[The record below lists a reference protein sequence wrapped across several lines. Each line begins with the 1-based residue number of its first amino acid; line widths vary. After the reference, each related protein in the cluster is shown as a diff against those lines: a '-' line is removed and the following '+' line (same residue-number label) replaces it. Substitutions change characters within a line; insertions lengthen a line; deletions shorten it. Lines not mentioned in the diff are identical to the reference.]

1 MPVET
6 GQDRS
11 GIIPYPASPRPSDLP
26 LDAEYAVKADTYNA
40 NLRMIAEEVGCPYFT
55 GKHYKCYEG
64 SAYYGSS
71 TSAHC
76 RLTLPLDYTE
86 IGDVLFI
93 GDGSRIWRV
102 VIAQLDQVE
111 FSDSDLVHGTA
122 GTANYDTIKD
132 NLEFMVRAK
141 SKISKVVTKN
151 EIVTGNFAD
160 GLHGDDIPVSQGSG
174 DSIKDQLDDI
184 YVEHESDGTH
194 SAGIIGNAELDKDDV
209 LKTQAF
215 VNRVRN
221 GAFNINNAA
230 SKDYWTD
237 IGTPNSAVN
246 SNGKDV
252 YPQFDLECTTN
263 ALTEGV
269 YQLLLEGFEPN
280 VPIRLCF
287 VAWGDSGG
295 EAIKAQMYTGIESET
310 EEITLTTSK
319 TTYYLTLTPTDIT
332 TLIVRFISNTA
343 STITWHIALVTIA
356 LGDVHTRPER
366 SSQDVLFDA
375 IHTTDFYIPS
385 LLTSGADVT
394 YVQWTPQRT
403 IQLVRIDVYTN
414 TKPDVDVTV
423 RITDGSNN
431 VDVVI
436 SSSTGKGSNSSTT
449 QQFNK
454 GTELTLKVIDNAATA
469 GTLVNYILQY
479 RMV

>member
-11 GIIPYPASPRPSDLP
+11 GILPYPASPRPSDLP
-26 LDAEYAVKADTYNA
+26 LDAEYAVRADYYNA
-40 NLRMIAEEVGCPYFT
+40 NLRIVAEAIGCPFFT
-55 GKHYKCYEG
+55 GQHYKCYEG
-64 SAYYGSS
+64 SDYYGSS
-71 TSAHC
+71 TSTHC
-76 RLTLPLDYTE
+76 RLTLPVDYTE

-102 VIAQLDQVE
+102 TIAQLDQIE

-122 GTANYDTIKD
+122 GTANYNTIKD
-132 NLEFMVRAK
+132 SLEFRVWGK
-141 SKISKVVTKN
+141 SKISKLVTKN
-151 EIVTGNFAD
+151 EIVTGDFAD

-174 DSIKDQLDDI
+174 DTIKDQLDDI

-221 GAFNINNAA
+221 GAFHINDVA

-237 IGTPNSAVN
+237 IGTPGSSVN
-246 SNGKDV
+246 SNGKDFF
-252 YPQFDLECTTN
+252 PQFDLECTTN
-263 ALTEGV
+263 ALSEGI
-269 YQLLLEGFEPN
+269 YQGLLGGFQPDI
-280 VPIRLCF
+280 PIRLCF
-287 VAWGDSGG
+287 VAWGDIGG
-295 EAIKAQMYTGIESET
+295 EAIKAQMYTGIESAT
-310 EEITLTTSK
+310 EEITLTTNP

-332 TLIVRFISNTA
+332 TLVVRFISNTA

-356 LGDVHTRPER
+356 LGDIHTRPER

-375 IHTTDFYIPS
+375 VHMTDFWIDS
-385 LLTSGADVT
+385 LLTTGADKT
-394 YVQWTPQRT
+394 WIYFTPQRT
-403 IQLVRIDVYTN
+403 IQLVRIDAFAV
-414 TKPDVDVTV
+414 TKNDVDVTV

-431 VDVVI
+431 VDVTI
-436 SSSTGKGSNSSTT
+436 SSATGKGSNSSTT

-454 GTELTLKVIDNAATA
+454 GTELTIKVIDNAATVGA
-469 GTLVNYILQY
+469 LVNYVLQY